1 MIKPG
6 TYQGTLIQHAISE
19 TRNGD
24 PQAVVKFSVDADGPQ
39 QITWYGSFKPGKA
52 QEITIKALLTCGLRD
67 NNPAGPLEIGKEVS
81 LVIDVE
87 KGDDNKER
95 NKVLWINSLG
105 EIKKVIPADMAK
117 AKLSSLEGAVMMARN
132 KIAPS
137 FNTDDEI
144 PF

>member
-6 TYQGTLIQHAISE
+6 IYTGTLLNHAISE

-52 QEITIKALLTCGLRD
+52 QEITIKALLTCGLKD

-81 LVIDVE
+81 LVIDIEV
-87 KGDDNKER
+87 GDDGKER
-95 NKVLWINSLG
+95 NKVQWINALG
-105 EIKKVIPADMAK
+105 EIKKVIPMDMAK
-117 AKLSSLEGAVMMARN
+117 AKLSSLEGAVMMARSKN
-132 KIAPS
+132 PVAS
-137 FNTDDEI
+137 NDDEVI